1 MERKDI
7 VSVAIDLIQGKVDN
21 KFSEGKKTSEELVQ
35 AIRDLNG
42 GDTKLSVKNFYR
54 GSELYALVEELI
66 PAIIEEGLKAE
77 GNPLFALVET
87 RNVKYGDEIE
97 FTVEGEGDFVVA
109 DAAAGIRDVRRQKI
123 PAGYSVKISPANK
136 AIRIY
141 EALGRLLSGNV
152 DFMKFV
158 DLVWKAF
165 EKYIAESAYAALKAV
180 TSSTAGL
187 SATYVKSGAMTDDN
201 LLALIEHVEAAT
213 GKPAK
218 LIGSK
223 AALRKLGSSVTTSA
237 EINSDLYNLGFYGK
251 FYGTPCEFI
260 RQAHKAGTE
269 TFVIDDDALWVIA
282 GDEKP
287 IKVVLGGDGYM
298 IDRDVNDTADL
309 TKEYVYIQ
317 PVGVGVVVNEKFG
330 YWSSITRG

>member
-1 MERKDI
+1 MERNEI
-7 VSVAIDLIQGKVDN
+7 LSVAIDLIKGNVDN
-21 KFSEGKKTSEELVQ
+21 KFSAKKTSEELVQ

-66 PAIIEEGLKAE
+66 PVIIDEGIKSE
-77 GNPLFALVET
+77 NNPLFDLIEY
-87 RNVKYGDEIE
+87 RNIGYGDEAE

-109 DAAAGIRDVRRQKI
+109 DAAAGIRDVRRQKA
-123 PAGYSVKISPANK
+123 PAGFSVKITPANK

-158 DLVWKAF
+158 DSVWKAF
-165 EKYIAESAYAALKAV
+165 EKYIVESAYEALKSI

-187 SATYVKSGAMTDDN
+187 SATYVKSGSMTDAAM
-201 LLALIEHVEAAT
+201 LALIEHVEAAT
-213 GKPAK
+213 GKVVK
-218 LIGSK
+218 IIGTK

-237 EINSDLYNLGFYGK
+237 ELNSDLYNLGFYGK
-251 FYGTPCEFI
+251 FYGTACEYI
-260 RQAHKAGTE
+260 RQMHKAGTE
-269 TFVIDDDALWVIA
+269 TFMVDDDALWVVA

-287 IKVVLGGDGYM
+287 IKVVLGGEGYM
-298 IDRDVNDTADL
+298 IDRDVNDNADL
-309 TKEYVYIQ
+309 TKEYVYMQ
-317 PVGVGVVVNEKFG
+317 PVGVGAVVNEKFG
-330 YWSSITRG
+330 YWYSIA